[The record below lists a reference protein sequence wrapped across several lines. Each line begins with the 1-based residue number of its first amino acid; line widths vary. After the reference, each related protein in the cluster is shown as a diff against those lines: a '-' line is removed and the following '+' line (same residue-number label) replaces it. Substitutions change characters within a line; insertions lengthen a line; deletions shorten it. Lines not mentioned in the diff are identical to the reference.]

1 MEEITIHG
9 RSDLIVSQKTKKTY
23 FTITDQKDMKIICF
37 NPALYEQCVVGSNIQ
52 AVIEQG
58 RNVDDTPR
66 LTSIEGS
73 TATPVPVS
81 KGSPELVPQPPSAPL
96 GPEIGMTV
104 KEIGDMIRAGQITK
118 LFGAKI
124 GAELITW
131 YRGRIISTTRIEF
144 DGKDLPSIKPK
155 EE

>member
-9 RSDLIVSQKTKKTY
+9 RSDLIVSKQSKKTY
-23 FTITDQKDMKIICF
+23 FTVTDQADRKIICF
-37 NPALYEQCVVGSNIQ
+37 NPALYEQCAVGSNIQ
-52 AVIEQG
+52 ATIELG
-58 RNVDDTPR
+58 KNVGDTPR
-66 LTSIEGS
+66 LTSIGGGQATTQA
-73 TATPVPVS
+73 TAAS
-81 KGSPELVPQPPSAPL
+81 QSAEPPSSAPL